1 MFTDTGKDDTKF
13 AKYWTWLNNSRV
25 VLADI
30 PNSIN
35 EFKLFHIEIKK
46 NLTDKSII
54 SQAELLISDNYN

>member
-13 AKYWTWLNNSRV
+13 AKYWTWLNNSCV

-46 NLTDKSII
+46 KLDR
-54 SQAELLISDNYN
+54 